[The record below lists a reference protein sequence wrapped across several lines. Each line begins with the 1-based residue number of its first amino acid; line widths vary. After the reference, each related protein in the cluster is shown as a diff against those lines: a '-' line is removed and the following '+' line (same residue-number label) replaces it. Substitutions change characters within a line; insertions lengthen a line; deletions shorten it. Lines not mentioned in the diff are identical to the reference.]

1 MGRKPMGRRLLWL
14 VLIAAIPLA
23 APAQDSVRTK
33 DAEDATLQEIE
44 RYRQMLAEG
53 NPSELYEL
61 KGQELWAA
69 KRGPNNVSLEKCD
82 LGLGPGVV
90 KGAYAQLPRYFADT
104 GRVQDAES
112 RLLTCMVKLQGMPEE
127 EILRHPFGSDD
138 KPSDLDALTAYIVT
152 ASRGSKMAA
161 PLSHPKEKEAYELGK
176 RMFFYRAGSYDF
188 SCATCHAENG
198 RRIRLQDLPNLTT
211 HAGAQRAYGS
221 WPAYRVSQ
229 GQFRTMQWRM
239 NDCFRQQRFPEP
251 KYGSPLMTA
260 LISYLA
266 VNAAGGTYEG
276 PGIKR

>member
-1 MGRKPMGRRLLWL
+1 MTRRTLW
-14 VLIAAIPLA
+14 VALA
-23 APAQDSVRTK
+23 ATLAWSAQAQDSIRTK

-44 RYRQMLAEG
+44 RYRQMLADG

-61 KGQELWAA
+61 KGRELWAT
-69 KRGPNNVSLEKCD
+69 KRGANNASLEKCD

-90 KGAYAQLPRYFADT
+90 KGAYVQLPRYFADT
-104 GRVQDAES
+104 DRVQDAES
-112 RLLTCMVKLQGMPEE
+112 RVVTCMVKLQGFSEE
-127 EILRHPFGSDD
+127 EVLRHPFGSDD
-138 KPSDLDALTAYIVT
+138 KPSDLDALTAYVVT
-152 ASRGSKMAA
+152 ASRGMKMAA
-161 PLSHPKEKEAYELGK
+161 PLKHPKEKEAYELGK

-211 HAGAQRAYGS
+211 HIGAQRAYGS

-266 VNAAGGTYEG
+266 VNAAGGAYEG